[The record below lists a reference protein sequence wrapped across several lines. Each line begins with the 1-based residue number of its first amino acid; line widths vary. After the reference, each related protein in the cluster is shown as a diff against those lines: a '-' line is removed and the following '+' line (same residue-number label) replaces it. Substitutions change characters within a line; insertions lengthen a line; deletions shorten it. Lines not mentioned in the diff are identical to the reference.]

1 MAIRRNV
8 PPWDYL
14 HQAST
19 TSLES
24 YELSRLNHAANM
36 RGEIGALIE
45 QWVEDMAHA
54 LLAQWVREDRVIVPP
69 VMQPQ
74 FTKQAHLS
82 FREPLSSREPV
93 PEEDGLSQIESV
105 KFTSR
110 SRTIVR

>member
-14 HQAST
+14 HQASIP
-19 TSLES
+19 SLES

-54 LLAQWVREDRVIVPP
+54 LLAQWVREDRVVVPP
-69 VMQPQ
+69 PIQPK
-74 FTKQAHLS
+74 FTKRARLS
-82 FREPLSSREPV
+82 FREPLPSREPA
-93 PEEDGLSQIESV
+93 PGEDELTQMESV